1 VKFLDRIH
9 GIHEKQVVARR
20 TRVLGSRIAA
30 ELPPA
35 VSILDVGCGDG
46 ALASR
51 IQKLRPDIRIRG
63 IDTLIRESSG
73 VAVESF
79 DGRRIPYAG
88 GSFDLVLRVD
98 VIHHAEDPTAL
109 PQESARVSRRW
120 IVIKD
125 HLEQG
130 WLATST
136 LRFMHRAGNARHG
149 VALTARRWGH

>member
-1 VKFLDRIH
+1 MKFLDRIH
-9 GIHEKQVVARR
+9 EKQVVPRR
-20 TRVLGSRIAA
+20 TRVLGSQIAA

-35 VSILDVGCGDG
+35 VSILDVCCGDG

-73 VAVESF
+73 VPVESF

-98 VIHHAEDPTAL
+98 VIHHTEDPTAL
-109 PQESARVSRRW
+109 LQESARVSRRW